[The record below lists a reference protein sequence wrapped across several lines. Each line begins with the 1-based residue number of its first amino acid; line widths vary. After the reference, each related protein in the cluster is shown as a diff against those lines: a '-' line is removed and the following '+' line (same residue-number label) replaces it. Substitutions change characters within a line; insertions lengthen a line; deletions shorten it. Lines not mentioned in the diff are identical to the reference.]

1 MEPKTNM
8 DTGTLRE
15 DIGEILDNQESV
27 ELRCIEHN
35 GETIYIDGK
44 NNTYNSR
51 SFLEKFE
58 NNFNNIIKSEMSVS
72 TKQATKNFME
82 AIVGV
87 IFNEFEGK
95 KIGEDFTI
103 QDCVQILMGNVE
115 ENDSPPKD
123 PPKEEKKKEKKE
135 KKPRKKSGYNVF
147 IAENKEMLN
156 EKISEILKETGQRKT
171 PPSIAGPLWKALSDE
186 EKKVYNDKAAALE

>member
-1 MEPKTNM
+1 MWNLKQNM
-8 DTGTLRE
+8 NTDNLRE
-15 DIGEILDNQESV
+15 DRGEILDNQESV

-58 NNFNNIIKSEMSVS
+58 NYFNNNVKSKMSVS

-103 QDCVQILMGNVE
+103 DDCVQLLMGNIE
-115 ENDSPPKD
+115 ETASPPKD
-123 PPKEEKKKEKKE
+123 PPKKEKVKKE

-147 IAENKEMLN
+147 IAENKAMLN